1 MSNATETLENTV
13 HNTGE
18 NAGENTGSKPGRR
31 AVRVTRPAPSL
42 TLSTIPGG
50 WRLWLVPVTLFA
62 VAAFLFAA
70 NARHDS
76 NQDGGEQAR
85 KDVVAHVEQLLSYDY
100 RDIEDDLAREREWL
114 TGSFADDYTSLVTDE
129 IAPAAKKVKVVTDAR
144 VSASGVVSAEHHE
157 VELLLFVN
165 VTTRSSEL
173 AQPRVSGS
181 RLAVTAKYVDGAWRI
196 SALEPV

>member
-18 NAGENTGSKPGRR
+18 NTVDNTGSKPGRR
-31 AVRVTRPAPSL
+31 AVRVTRATPSL
-42 TLSTIPGG
+42 TLSRIPGG
-50 WRLWLVPVTLFA
+50 WRLWLVPLVLFA

-114 TGSFADDYTSLVTDE
+114 TGSFADDYTSLVSDE
-129 IAPAAKKVKVVTDAR
+129 IAPAARKVKVVTEAR
-144 VSASGVVSAEHHE
+144 VSASGVVSAEHDE

-181 RLAVTAKYVDGAWRI
+181 RLAVTAKYVDGEWRI